1 MIKRI
6 NSENMGKSNYGWLHG
21 NFHFSFAEYF
31 NPLNINFGVLR
42 VLNHETIEAES
53 GFDTHPHK
61 DMEIITYIEK
71 GELTHGDSMGNSS
84 VLTRGQMQ
92 YMSAGTGVN
101 HSEFNKSNEKLKL
114 LQIWIIPDKSGYE
127 PNYGEFKFNWE
138 ERINNLMHMVS
149 SYEGDAPIKIHQD
162 INMYT
167 TYLEKGKELSF
178 DVNKGRQLY
187 LVQIEG
193 ESTINE
199 INLKEEDAL
208 EVIEEN
214 IKIKSDKDSHLILI
228 EMKKNEHLYI

>member
-1 MIKRI
+1 
-6 NSENMGKSNYGWLHG
+6 MGKSNYGWLHG

-214 IKIKSDKDSHLILI
+214 IKIKADKDSHFILI

>member
-1 MIKRI
+1 
-6 NSENMGKSNYGWLHG
+6 MGKSNYGWLHG

-31 NPLNINFGVLR
+31 NTLNINFGVLR

-114 LQIWIIPDKSGYE
+114 IQIWIIPDKSGYE

-214 IKIKSDKDSHLILI
+214 IKIKADKDSHFILI

>member
-1 MIKRI
+1 
-6 NSENMGKSNYGWLHG
+6 MGKSNYGWLHG

-31 NPLNINFGVLR
+31 NTLNINFGVLR

-149 SYEGDAPIKIHQD
+149 SYEGDVPIKIHQD

-214 IKIKSDKDSHLILI
+214 IKIKADKDSHFILI